1 MNDKRRKF
9 LTQACPNIVF
19 ALFGLS
25 YLEACSSAKDDDQ
38 NMQVNGNNNNSS
50 GESSGIT
57 TQGNNVNIDL
67 LNGNFIS
74 LESIGGNINVISVG
88 ILLLRTGENQVLAFD
103 NCCPHQGSRQ
113 SWSFSENKWTCSS
126 HGNSYGIDGEDVV
139 SCDSNSRSGGLKS
152 YPTSIN
158 GNVLTINKG

>member
-1 MNDKRRKF
+1 MNNKRRKF

-38 NMQVNGNNNNSS
+38 SMQVNTNSTNSS

-67 LNGNFIS
+67 SNGNFAS

-88 ILLLRTGENQVLAFD
+88 LLLLRTGENQVLAFD

-113 SWSFSENKWTCSS
+113 SWSFSDSKWTCSS

-152 YPTSIN
+152 YPTSID
-158 GNVLTINKG
+158 GNILTINKG

>member
-19 ALFGLS
+19 ALFVLS

-38 NMQVNGNNNNSS
+38 NIQVDNNISNSS

-67 LNGNFIS
+67 SNGNFTS

-88 ILLLRTGENQVLAFD
+88 LLLLRTGESQVLAFD

-113 SWSFSENKWTCSS
+113 SWSFSDNKWTCSS
-126 HGNSYGIDGEDVV
+126 HGNSYGIDGQDVV

-152 YPTSIN
+152 YPTSID
-158 GNVLTINKG
+158 GNVLIINKG

>member
-38 NMQVNGNNNNSS
+38 NMQVNGNNNSSS
-50 GESSGIT
+50 GESSGIS

-88 ILLLRTGENQVLAFD
+88 LLLLRTGENQVLAFD

>member
-38 NMQVNGNNNNSS
+38 NIQVDTNNNNSS

-67 LNGNFIS
+67 SNGNFTS

-88 ILLLRTGENQVLAFD
+88 LLLLRTGENQVLAFD
-103 NCCPHQGSRQ
+103 ELHHKQCFQ
-113 SWSFSENKWTCSS
+113 
-126 HGNSYGIDGEDVV
+126 
-139 SCDSNSRSGGLKS
+139 
-152 YPTSIN
+152 
-158 GNVLTINKG
+158 

>member
-38 NMQVNGNNNNSS
+38 NMQVNGNNNSSS

-126 HGNSYGIDGEDVV
+126 HGNSYGIDSEDVV